1 MIFMPS
7 EISFAVAVTIRMPLS
22 LISSRRASSCRHFV
36 SFPVGV
42 SKRNWSTDILER
54 SISSKKIWRL
64 GYCPLF
70 SILRVWSTILL
81 TGTRK
86 GQPPVGGW
94 IHRKNFSA
102 YFFRAVLRYSA
113 GNNPVLCL
121 KSWANRPALLYPIVL
136 AICIIVKSV
145 DTSSISAWL
154 NLR

>member
-1 MIFMPS
+1 MITYIFHFS
-7 EISFAVAVTIRMPLS
+7 EIHICNSHVSIQILNTHEFDYRTRKSLLSSFSELVEQLFY
-22 LISSRRASSCRHFV
+22 RRHQH
-36 SFPVGV
+36 
-42 SKRNWSTDILER
+42 
-54 SISSKKIWRL
+54 
-64 GYCPLF
+64 
-70 SILRVWSTILL
+70 LRVWSTILL

-102 YFFRAVLRYSA
+102 YFFRAALRYSA